1 MSNITLSSQLLTGI
15 EVELQHV
22 VGTVKES
29 QLGIFH
35 HMLAY
40 HMGWEGEGAGSYA
53 TGKRI
58 RPLLLLL
65 TTTAAGGKWE
75 QALPAGA
82 AVELIHNF
90 SLIHDDIED
99 NSSLRRG
106 RPTVWSKWGIP
117 LALNAGDAM
126 FTLAHL
132 SILNLEQ
139 TCGFE
144 TTLKAATI
152 LQKSCLELTKGQH
165 LDISYESRN
174 NLILDDYWSMVKGK
188 TASLLSA
195 CTELGAVVA
204 QVSPKVQEYYR
215 DFGFNLGMAF
225 QALDDLLGIWGDAA
239 LTGKSNESDLTSGKK
254 SLPVL
259 YALDMHGPFA
269 ERWQRGAIQ
278 PDEVQDLAHQL
289 ESEGARDYT
298 QETAACFTDQAL
310 KALSQARPTGEG
322 GDELIKLTN
331 TLLQRK
337 Q

>member
-1 MSNITLSSQLLTGI
+1 VSVMPLSSQLLSA
-15 EVELQHV
+15 VETELKKV
-22 VGTVKES
+22 VNIVDDPKY
-29 QLGIFH
+29 GIFH

-40 HMGWEGEGAGSYA
+40 HMGWEGEGAGSNA

-58 RPLLLLL
+58 RPILLLL
-65 TTTAAGGKWE
+65 TTYAAGRNWE
-75 QALPAGA
+75 DALPAAA

-106 RPTVWSKWGIP
+106 RPTVWDKWGVP

-132 SILNLEQ
+132 SIFNLEQ
-139 TCGFE
+139 ACGLK

-152 LQKSCLELTKGQH
+152 LQNSCLELTKGQH

-174 NLILDDYWSMVKGK
+174 DLVLDDYWSMVSGK
-188 TASLLSA
+188 TASLLST
-195 CTELGAVVA
+195 CTELGAAVA
-204 QVSPKVQEYYR
+204 EVSPNIQESYR
-215 DFGFNLGMAF
+215 KFGYNLGMAF

-239 LTGKSNESDLTSGKK
+239 LTGKSNESDLISGKK

-259 YALDMHGPFA
+259 YALDLHGPFS
-269 ERWQRGAIQ
+269 ERWRRGAIQ
-278 PDEVQDLAHQL
+278 PVEVKDLAHQL

-310 KALSQARPTGEG
+310 KALHEAGPTGEG
-322 GDELIKLTN
+322 GEELIKLTN
-331 TLLQRK
+331 ILLQRK